1 MSRVSRGTSA
11 RGAGFRMPAEWEP
24 HERCWMQWPH
34 RPDFI
39 WPDLGKTQIAYA
51 NVAKAIR
58 RFEPLTMMVCEE
70 GLANARAHCG
80 DDIDYLVL
88 PLDDSWSR
96 DSGPVFVKSGD
107 ELAAS
112 IFLFNAWGRKYE
124 RHSNDAAVGHRVA
137 EALGIRTFSANAFL
151 EGGAIAV
158 DGEGTII
165 TAEQCILNAN
175 RNPGMSRAEAE
186 RILCDSLGGEKVI
199 WVPGDP
205 EDSET
210 DGHIDALACF
220 IRPGVVLCAV
230 GAEELPERRQNLREN
245 WKALE
250 RATDARGRSLELIP
264 LGEAFDAKATTD
276 AYCKSYM
283 NFYLANGGIVFPS
296 FATDTDQGA
305 QDIVKKLF
313 PDRALEAVYVTD
325 IAPGGGGIH
334 CITQQQ
340 PA

>member
-1 MSRVSRGTSA
+1 
-11 RGAGFRMPAEWEP
+11 MPAEWEP

-165 TAEQCILNAN
+165 TARTVHIERQPQPRHEQG
-175 RNPGMSRAEAE
+175 RSRADTL
-186 RILCDSLGGEKVI
+186 RF
-199 WVPGDP
+199 PGRGKGHLDP
-205 EDSET
+205 
-210 DGHIDALACF
+210 G
-220 IRPGVVLCAV
+220 RPGRLRDGRAYRCTGLFHKARRGALCGGCGRIA
-230 GAEELPERRQNLREN
+230 GAAAKPARELEGIGEGDGRPGQKPRV
-245 WKALE
+245 
-250 RATDARGRSLELIP
+250 DPARG
-264 LGEAFDAKATTD
+264 
-276 AYCKSYM
+276 
-283 NFYLANGGIVFPS
+283 S
-296 FATDTDQGA
+296 F
-305 QDIVKKLF
+305 
-313 PDRALEAVYVTD
+313 
-325 IAPGGGGIH
+325 
-334 CITQQQ
+334 
-340 PA
+340 